1 MPSFKTI
8 FSIATFAFAAFAAA
22 APTPLAASPSDFAV
36 TKRTDDAPLKSLDVI
51 LSETTSGLK
60 PLCDKLTDAIGVDIE
75 IDLEVEVELAPIIKE
90 ITTILE
96 GTVAEVKLLVGH
108 VIEVDVKA
116 IAVLVGE
123 LLTLVFATLGA
134 LVKVVGKVK
143 GDILLPLVG
152 EVLKLVAELLALV
165 LTLVGGLLAFLLPTV
180 LKLIPFILQLNVAGI
195 LDGLLPLLGLGGL
208 IH

>member
-22 APTPLAASPSDFAV
+22 APTPQAASPSDFAV
-36 TKRTDDAPLKSLDVI
+36 TKRTDDAHLKSLEVI
-51 LSETTSGLK
+51 LTETTSGLK
-60 PLCDKLTDAIGVDIE
+60 PLCNKLTDAIGVDIE
-75 IDLEVEVELAPIIKE
+75 IELEVEVELAPIIKE
-90 ITTILE
+90 ITTVLKATI
-96 GTVAEVKLLVGH
+96 AEVKLLVGH

-123 LLTLVFATLGA
+123 LLTLLFCTLGA
-134 LVKVVGKVK
+134 IVKVVGKVK

-152 EVLKLVAELLALV
+152 EVLKLVTELLALV
-165 LTLVGGLLAFLLPTV
+165 LSLVGGLLVCLLPTI
-180 LKLIPFILQLNVAGI
+180 LKLIPFILQLNIAGL

-208 IH
+208 LH